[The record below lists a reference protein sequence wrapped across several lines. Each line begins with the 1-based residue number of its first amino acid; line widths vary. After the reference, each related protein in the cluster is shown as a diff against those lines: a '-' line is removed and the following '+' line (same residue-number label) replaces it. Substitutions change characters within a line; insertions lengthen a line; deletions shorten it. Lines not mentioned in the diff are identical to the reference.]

1 MSALG
6 FHPVRTRLVLLCRGT
21 VDWTQAAGDEPPL
34 SAAGLAALEQAAAT
48 LPAFAQI
55 VASAQ
60 RAARETAEALSA
72 IRGVPVWWRDGLDEL
87 RAGPPVT
94 DAAAY
99 ARWVDS
105 LFDADAPGGETLGEG
120 AQRLTRTLVAIG
132 DGFSGRSTLVV
143 SHPVVLAAFQ
153 AAQRGTTPTREDM
166 AALPDLGTAIVEY
179 VEGRFYL
186 VQDFP
191 VRRRA

>member
-6 FHPVRTRLVLLCRGT
+6 FLPARTRLVLLCRGAM
-21 VDWTQAAGDEPPL
+21 DWAQAAGGEPPL
-34 SAAGLAALEQAAAT
+34 SAAGLAAVEQAAAT
-48 LPAFAQI
+48 LPGFGQI

-72 IRGVPVWWRDGLDEL
+72 IRGVPVWWRDDLDEL
-87 RAGPPVT
+87 RATPPLT

-99 ARWVDS
+99 AQWVDS
-105 LFDADAPGGETLGEG
+105 LFDADALGGESLSDG
-120 AQRLTRTLVAIG
+120 AQRLTQALVAIG
-132 DGFSGRSTLVV
+132 DRFYGRSTLVV

-153 AAQRGTTPTREDM
+153 AVRRGAMPAREDVT
-166 AALPDLGTAIVEY
+166 ALPDLGAAIVEY
-179 VEGRFYL
+179 LEGRFYL